1 MNCFEKLLDAAKKI
15 LKKIITKIDL
25 LFFYS
30 SNENLKNT
38 F

>member
-1 MNCFEKLLDAAKKI
+1 MNCFGKLLGAKKI